1 MANFLLLYTG
11 GGMPEGETEQAKI
24 MQDWMNWFTHLGDAV
39 VDTGNPTSPASKTID
54 HQGNVTNGPAA
65 VPVTGYSI
73 LKAKDIEQ
81 AVSMAKGCPNLKS
94 GGKVTVYETFDAM

>member
-24 MQDWMNWFTHLGDAV
+24 LQDWTDWFANLGDAV
-39 VDTGNPTSPASKTID
+39 VDMGNPTSPASKTID
-54 HQGNVTNGPAA
+54 RQENVTNGPVAS
-65 VPVTGYSI
+65 PVTGYSI

-81 AVSMAKGCPNLKS
+81 AVGMAKGCPNLKS
-94 GGKVTVYETFDAM
+94 GGQVTVYETFNAM